1 MPWYAGGSVS
11 DDPVESRQTPKPS
24 FEPGSNGE
32 CRSPPG
38 GWILFDSILEE
49 TLEAWADA
57 RQGVIEEL
65 ENLPAE
71 AFTARPV
78 PGMRSVAEMAVHVL
92 EVARMMV
99 GELCREDT
107 DFRRLPW
114 PELIEMHAGELL
126 QLTERDDLLAA
137 LRTTLDEGIAAFRG
151 VGELH
156 MLQTIE
162 RFDGLKGTRLAWLH
176 HGIAQEMYHRGQ
188 LAAYARLLGEVP
200 ALTKRIQSAG

>member
-1 MPWYAGGSVS
+1 MF
-11 DDPVESRQTPKPS
+11 ES
-24 FEPGSNGE
+24 
-32 CRSPPG
+32 
-38 GWILFDSILEE
+38 LLDE

-71 AFTARPV
+71 AFAARPV
-78 PGMRSVAEMAVHVL
+78 PGMRSVAEMAVHIL
-92 EVARMMV
+92 EVAQMMV

-107 DFRRLPW
+107 NFRRLPW
-114 PELIEMHAGELL
+114 PELLEMHAGGLL
-126 QLTERDDLLAA
+126 QLTERDDLLEA
-137 LRTTLDEGIAAFRG
+137 LRSTLEEGIERFRE

-162 RFDGLKGTRLAWLH
+162 RFDGEQGTRLAWLN

-188 LAAYARLLGEVP
+188 LAAYARLLGKVP

>member
-1 MPWYAGGSVS
+1 MFTSLLDEA
-11 DDPVESRQTPKPS
+11 
-24 FEPGSNGE
+24 
-32 CRSPPG
+32 
-38 GWILFDSILEE
+38 
-49 TLEAWADA
+49 LEAWADA
-57 RQGVIEEL
+57 RQGVIAEL

-71 AFTARPV
+71 SFAARPV

-92 EVARMMV
+92 EVAQMMV

-114 PELIEMHAGELL
+114 HGLLELHAGELL
-126 QLTERDDLLAA
+126 RLTERDDLLAA
-137 LRTTLDEGIAAFRG
+137 LRTTLEEGTERFRE

-162 RFDGLKGTRLAWLH
+162 RFDGERGTRLAWLQ

-188 LAAYARLLGEVP
+188 LAVYARLLGEVP
-200 ALTKRIQSAG
+200 ALTKRIEAAG

>member
-1 MPWYAGGSVS
+1 V
-11 DDPVESRQTPKPS
+11 
-24 FEPGSNGE
+24 
-32 CRSPPG
+32 
-38 GWILFDSILEE
+38 FDSILDEA
-49 TLEAWADA
+49 LEAWTDA
-57 RQGVIEEL
+57 RQGVIDEL

-71 AFTARPV
+71 SFTARPV
-78 PGMRSVAEMAVHVL
+78 PGMRSVAEMALHIL
-92 EVARMMV
+92 EVAQMMV

-114 PELIEMHAGELL
+114 PELLEMHAGELL

-137 LRTTLDEGIAAFRG
+137 LRTTLEDGIEKFRG

-162 RFDGLKGTRLAWLH
+162 RFDGERGTRLAWLH

-200 ALTKRIQSAG
+200 ALTKRIHSAG